1 MLSLGGGGGGE
12 ELATFTEAEG
22 TSTTLGF
29 TFLLASACDLSSDNV
44 SFGADGC
51 GGAATEIEET
61 LPRADF
67 AFLLADA
74 CAFNSANDNFATDGC
89 SGFRDATDTASEIG
103 ERANK
108 LGFFFL
114 PDCADSSANDGFNLD
129 PVTFAPKIDGLGG
142 PTCPASSSSSIPP
155 RGGESCITLE
165 PAKEEPSS

>member
-1 MLSLGGGGGGE
+1 MPRP
-12 ELATFTEAEG
+12 
-22 TSTTLGF
+22 GF
-29 TFLLASACDLSSDNV
+29 
-44 SFGADGC
+44 
-51 GGAATEIEET
+51 
-61 LPRADF
+61 P
-67 AFLLADA
+67 FLLADA
-74 CAFNSANDNFATDGC
+74 C
-89 SGFRDATDTASEIG
+89 SGFGDATDTASEIG

-114 PDCADSSANDGFNLD
+114 PDCEDISANVGFGLDEGFSFD